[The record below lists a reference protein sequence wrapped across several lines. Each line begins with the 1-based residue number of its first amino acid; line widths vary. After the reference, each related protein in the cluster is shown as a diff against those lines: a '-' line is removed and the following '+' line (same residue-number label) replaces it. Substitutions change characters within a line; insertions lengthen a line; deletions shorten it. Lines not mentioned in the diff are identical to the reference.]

1 MTNVEILP
9 LLLRPQLNCE
19 EIFKWQAQGWKVGP
33 SFLRCTSV
41 KLSPAMFIE
50 DLSHT
55 RDRRCE
61 RSAFRA
67 QMMLDLCS
75 YRVLAL
81 VGQRGTLWAVT
92 PSAKV
97 CVFIFQVCICSC
109 RSSGQPS
116 FPGKSGRVL
125 QHDWHLN
132 LGSVC
137 EWKRPRGKR
146 AWKFSRCESKNSKDI
161 VGGNGLR
168 SQGYGRD

>member
-19 EIFKWQAQGWKVGP
+19 EIFKWQAHGWKVGP

-41 KLSPAMFIE
+41 KLSPAMFTE

-55 RDRRCE
+55 RDKQCA
-61 RSAFRA
+61 RSAFQA

-81 VGQRGTLWAVT
+81 VGQRGALLVT
-92 PSAKV
+92 PSAKA
-97 CVFIFQVCICSC
+97 CVFISKVCVCSR
-109 RSSGQPS
+109 RSAGQPMFPEKSGQ
-116 FPGKSGRVL
+116 VL
-125 QHDWHLN
+125 QHGWHLN
-132 LGSVC
+132 LGSLC

-146 AWKFSRCESKNSKDI
+146 ARKFSRCESKNSKHI
-161 VGGNGLR
+161 VGENGLR

>member
-1 MTNVEILP
+1 MLKSYLFCSGLSLTARRYLNDKHRAGRWAPHSSDAL
-9 LLLRPQLNCE
+9 QL
-19 EIFKWQAQGWKVGP
+19 
-33 SFLRCTSV
+33 
-41 KLSPAMFIE
+41 LSPAMFTE

-61 RSAFRA
+61 RSAFRT

-81 VGQRGTLWAVT
+81 VGQRGTLLAVT

-97 CVFIFQVCICSC
+97 CVFIFKVCICSC

-125 QHDWHLN
+125 QHDWYLN

-137 EWKRPRGKR
+137 EWKRPCGKR